1 MSCPLPRSLSHA
13 LPLVAACTILLASC
27 ASTDGLTTQSRIRD
41 PGSLPA
47 GAALGKVSV
56 SDAAWPDAHW
66 WAALGDPQLD
76 ALIDEALAASP
87 AIDAAD
93 ARTRKALAQA
103 GLADAMRKPTLGAG
117 AQVLGLQIPETLA
130 GEELGG
136 HLSVANLLTLN
147 LKYNPDLWGVEKSKW
162 QATVGTARASE
173 VDAQAARLTLAANIA
188 RSYIALAQAFDAVD
202 AANAETT
209 RADALI
215 TLNQQRIKAG
225 LDNTI
230 ALNQNRS
237 TSASATQ
244 QAQAAQQ
251 QIDALRNALAALAG
265 AGPDRGLRIERP
277 TLATPDTAVPSLL
290 SSDLLARRADLV
302 AARWRVEAAAHG
314 IHASK
319 AAFYPTIN
327 LSMMLGLAAGNLGDM
342 FGSDALLINGGP
354 GLTLPIFD
362 GGRLRNQLM
371 ASNADYDLAVANYNQ
386 ILLGAIH
393 DVTDAVQAARALDA
407 QLATTRQARATTGHA
422 HELVQ
427 QRYRAG
433 LATQLDVLAAQR
445 PLLQLDQQLAALN
458 AKRRTA
464 AIDLDQALGGGLS
477 VNTAHTSAPNTTAS
491 K

>member
-1 MSCPLPRSLSHA
+1 MFRYAPPRRLA
-13 LPLVAACTILLASC
+13 LIAACAFVLSSC
-27 ASTDGLTTQSRIRD
+27 ASTEGLTTQSQLRD
-41 PGSLPA
+41 A
-47 GAALGKVSV
+47 GALSASAALGKVAV
-56 SDAAWPDAHW
+56 SDAAWPTDTW
-66 WAALGDPQLD
+66 WDTFGDPQLN

-93 ARTRKALAQA
+93 ARTRKALAQS
-103 GLADAMRKPTLGAG
+103 GLADAMRKPILGAG

-136 HLSVANLLTLN
+136 NFSIANLLTLN
-147 LKYNPDLWGVEKSKW
+147 LKYNPDLWGVDTSKW
-162 QATVGTARASE
+162 QAAVGGARASE
-173 VDAQAARLTLAANIA
+173 VDAQAARLTLAANIT
-188 RSYIALAQAFDAVD
+188 RTYVALAQAFDGLG
-202 AANAETT
+202 AANAEIT

-237 TSASATQ
+237 TSASAKQ

-277 TLATPDTAVPSLL
+277 KLATPDISLPSLL
-290 SSDLLARRADLV
+290 SSDLLARRADIV

-314 IHASK
+314 IDASK

-327 LSMMLGLAAGNLGDM
+327 LSMLVGLAAGNLGDL
-342 FGSDALLINGGP
+342 FGSDALLVNGGP
-354 GLTLPIFD
+354 GLTLPIFE

-386 ILLGAIH
+386 LLLGAIH
-393 DVTDAVQAARALDA
+393 EVADAVQAARALDA
-407 QLATTRQARATTGHA
+407 QIITTRQARDTAGKA
-422 HELVQ
+422 HELVR

-445 PLLQLDQQLAALN
+445 PLLQLDQQLAGLN
-458 AKRRTA
+458 AKRRMA
-464 AIDLDQALGGGLS
+464 AVDLDQALGGGL
-477 VNTAHTSAPNTTAS
+477 AAAAPNTTAS